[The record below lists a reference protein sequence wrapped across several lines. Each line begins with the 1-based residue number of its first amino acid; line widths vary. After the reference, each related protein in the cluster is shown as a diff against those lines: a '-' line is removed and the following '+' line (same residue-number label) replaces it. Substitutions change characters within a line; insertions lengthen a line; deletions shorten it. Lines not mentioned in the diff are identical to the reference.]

1 MFNFKKKDNEFFELF
16 VDSAGYFRDCA
27 VEMSKVMEDYKQ
39 AENKMKEIIDLEHR
53 ADEIN
58 DRIIDKLN
66 QTFIT
71 PIDRED
77 IYALANCLDDGVD
90 FCQGTIQR
98 VVLYHAGQPRTGAVE
113 LSQLLIEATGELVR
127 AFELLQDIKKHNKE
141 ILDITRRIS
150 KLESEGDRV
159 YRRDV
164 AQLFESCISPI
175 EVIKWKEILEYLENT
190 LDHCEDI
197 ADLLRGVVMKYA

>member
-16 VDSAGYFRDCA
+16 IESAGYFHDCA
-27 VEMSKVMEDYKQ
+27 VVMVEVMEDYKQ
-39 AENKMKEIIDLEHR
+39 AEVKMQEIIDLEHK
-53 ADEIN
+53 ADEVN

-77 IYALANCLDDGVD
+77 IYALANALDDGVD
-90 FCQGTIQR
+90 FLQGTIQR
-98 VVLYHAGQPRTGAVE
+98 VVLYHAGEPRTGAVE
-113 LSQLLIEATGELVR
+113 LTQLLIESTGELLR
-127 AFELLQDIKKHNKE
+127 AFELLQNIKANQHE
-141 ILDITRRIS
+141 ILEITRRLE

-164 AQLFESCISPI
+164 AHLFESCVSPI

-197 ADLLRGVVMKYA
+197 ADLLRGVIMKYA

>member
-16 VDSAGYFRDCA
+16 IESAKYFRDCA
-27 VEMSKVMEDYKQ
+27 VVMVEVMGDYKQ
-39 AENKMKEIIDLEHR
+39 AETKMKEIIDLEHK
-53 ADEIN
+53 ADEVN

-77 IYALANCLDDGVD
+77 IYALANALDDGVD
-90 FCQGTIQR
+90 FLQGTIQR
-98 VVLYHAGQPRTGAVE
+98 VVLYHAGEPRTGAVE
-113 LSQLLIEATGELVR
+113 LTQLLIKGTNELLR
-127 AFELLQDIKKHNKE
+127 AFELLQNIKEHQQE
-141 ILDITRRIS
+141 ILEITRRIE
-150 KLESEGDRV
+150 KLESEGDRI

-164 AQLFESCISPI
+164 ALLFESNISPI

-190 LDHCEDI
+190 LDHCEDL
-197 ADLLRGVVMKYA
+197 ADLLRGVIMKYA

>member
-16 VDSAGYFRDCA
+16 IESARYFRDCA
-27 VEMSKVMEDYKQ
+27 VVMVEVMGDYKQ
-39 AENKMKEIIDLEHR
+39 AETKMKEIIDLEHK
-53 ADEIN
+53 ADEVN

-77 IYALANCLDDGVD
+77 IYALANALDDGVD
-90 FCQGTIQR
+90 FLQGTIQR
-98 VVLYHAGQPRTGAVE
+98 VVLYHAGEPRTGAVE
-113 LSQLLIEATGELVR
+113 LTQLLIKGTNELLR
-127 AFELLQDIKKHNKE
+127 AFELLQNIKEHQQE
-141 ILDITRRIS
+141 ILEITRRIE
-150 KLESEGDRV
+150 KLESEGDRI

-164 AQLFESCISPI
+164 AQLFESNISPI

-190 LDHCEDI
+190 LDHCEDL
-197 ADLLRGVVMKYA
+197 ADLLRGVIMKYA